1 MEPLD
6 TIVAALPD
14 ENTHKALPLW
24 AQRLRRSSQ
33 FSGPLSWPATPEEGL
48 RQSIQ
53 LSDFGHRQLIASTR
67 LQHPNAS
74 ADSVTTLAYSTL
86 LAGEQVRSSLRLT
99 PRTPLRGRH

>member
-6 TIVAALPD
+6 TIVADLPD

-24 AQRLRRSSQ
+24 AQRLGRSSS
-33 FSGPLSWPATPEEGL
+33 FSKPLSWPATPEEGL

-67 LQHPNAS
+67 LQHPEAS
-74 ADSVTTLAYSTL
+74 ADSVAALAYNTVSTWDR
-86 LAGEQVRSSLRLT
+86 VRSSLRLA
-99 PRTPLRGRH
+99 PRNPSRGHH